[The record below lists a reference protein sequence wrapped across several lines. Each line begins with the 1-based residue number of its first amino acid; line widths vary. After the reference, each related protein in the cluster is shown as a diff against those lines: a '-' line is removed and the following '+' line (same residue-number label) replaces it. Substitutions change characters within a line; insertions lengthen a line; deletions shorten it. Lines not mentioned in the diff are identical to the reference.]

1 MYFGQ
6 YYMRTILS
14 YFILLAL
21 RKKNKQTNKQKNV
34 GRDTATAVA
43 NYHSGPGY

>member
-6 YYMRTILS
+6 YYMCTILS

-21 RKKNKQTNKQKNV
+21 QKKQTNKQKNV
-34 GRDTATAVA
+34 GKDTATAVA
-43 NYHSGPGY
+43 NYYSGPG

>member
-6 YYMRTILS
+6 YYMCTILS

-21 RKKNKQTNKQKNV
+21 RKNKQTNKQKNV